1 MQSVLAYACPKVTTN
16 PTVTPVG
23 VEVADHMFALVQ
35 YVLQTSNYPRKDQ
48 DPHNEY
54 YTKTEKV
61 WEIVRLSK

>member
-23 VEVADHMFALVQ
+23 VEAADHMFALVQ
-35 YVLQTSNYPRKDQ
+35 NVLQTIPGKDQ
-48 DPHNEY
+48 EPHNEY